1 VLLARNHLNRDG
13 LFPNT
18 GISKASLAT
27 MGRDDTFSGAVNGS
41 VFASPLYVEN
51 GPQGVGAFFVA
62 TTNNYLYALDEATGI
77 PLPGWPIQ
85 AGQPATQAASLATGC
100 LSVAPLGIV
109 GTPAI
114 DLATRLIVFNAVTG
128 DTSGN
133 ISAQT
138 IQAWSIDDPTHGP
151 VWALNVSSQWPSFQP
166 QRQLQRSAV
175 LIVNGIAYVGFG
187 SFNDCEPYNG
197 WVVGV
202 PVANPSAA
210 QAFMTPVVGAG
221 IWGPGGPASDGTSV
235 FAVTGNRRAEF
246 DLDGGPT
253 WAGSSAVFRFG
264 PTLTFS
270 GNPADYYVP
279 PNWDE
284 LDRNDEDLGSSGP
297 LVVDA
302 PALTPSALV
311 VAIGKDGIMRLL
323 DRSSLGGLDG
333 GLLASKELVQGIPGI
348 EGQILNVAASATVA
362 GATYIVVKAWYDA
375 SAADCPLPPD
385 GSLYDLIAI
394 RLDPNAQ
401 NNMQTAWCV
410 TSGGMGSPS
419 ITMSDDANDAIVWT
433 EGAEG
438 DNRLHAW
445 DLATGTALFSSG
457 AQTLGPVR
465 HFATPIAANG
475 RILVA
480 GDGMLYAFTSSS
492 NSK

>member
-1 VLLARNHLNRDG
+1 MKRR
-13 LFPNT
+13 
-18 GISKASLAT
+18 
-27 MGRDDTFSGAVNGS
+27 GS
-41 VFASPLYVEN
+41 RCPV
-51 GPQGVGAFFVA
+51 GPSRRS
-62 TTNNYLYALDEATGI
+62 
-77 PLPGWPIQ
+77 
-85 AGQPATQAASLATGC
+85 QPATQAASLATGC

-138 IQAWSIDDPTHGP
+138 IQAWSIDDPAHGP
-151 VWALNVSSQWPSFQP
+151 VWALNVSTQWPNFQP

-270 GNPADYYVP
+270 GNAADYYVP

-302 PALTPSALV
+302 PVLTPSALRRGDRQGRHH
-311 VAIGKDGIMRLL
+311 ARLL
-323 DRSSLGGLDG
+323 EQKAA
-333 GLLASKELVQGIPGI
+333 LAVLMEVFWQAK
-348 EGQILNVAASATVA
+348 
-362 GATYIVVKAWYDA
+362 
-375 SAADCPLPPD
+375 
-385 GSLYDLIAI
+385 
-394 RLDPNAQ
+394 
-401 NNMQTAWCV
+401 
-410 TSGGMGSPS
+410 
-419 ITMSDDANDAIVWT
+419 
-433 EGAEG
+433 
-438 DNRLHAW
+438 
-445 DLATGTALFSSG
+445 
-457 AQTLGPVR
+457 
-465 HFATPIAANG
+465 
-475 RILVA
+475 
-480 GDGMLYAFTSSS
+480 SSS
-492 NSK
+492 KASPESRVRFSTSPPRRQSRERPTS